1 MKLKLYDKFNCWQEG
16 GPIWLIGD
24 THFDDEDCKL
34 INPHWPSP
42 QEQINIINKC
52 VGKNDTLIILGDVG
66 DESFIKELK
75 GYKVLITGNHDKGI
89 SKYIKKYLVVDENN
103 ELFCVRRSFEEAKE
117 YMDEYDL
124 DKNKQLYIKSNRMFD
139 EVYDG
144 PLFISDKI
152 LLSHESISI
161 PFGINIHGHEHSG
174 KTGINIQNNAIK
186 YNAAANI
193 IGWKPVRLDQC
204 IEKISL
210 NTIHR
215 LTIDNATNKKNQTI
229 KPDYYMEPLF

>member
-1 MKLKLYDKFNCWQEG
+1 MKIKLYENFNFWQEN

-34 INPHWPSP
+34 IDPHWPSP

-66 DESFIKELK
+66 DESFVKELK

-103 ELFCVRRSFEEAKE
+103 ELFCVCRSFEEAKE

-124 DKNKQLYIKSNRMFD
+124 DKNKQLYIKNNRMFD
-139 EVYDG
+139 EVYEG
-144 PLFISDKI
+144 PLFISPTI
-152 LLSHESISI
+152 LLSHE
-161 PFGINIHGHEHSG
+161 PVKLDFGLNIHGHVHNG
-174 KTGINIQNNAIK
+174 KYIKQDKNSVSINLCSDCIDFT
-186 YNAAANI
+186 
-193 IGWKPVRLDQC
+193 PRRLD
-204 IEKISL
+204 KIYVK
-210 NTIHR
+210 TKDIHR
-215 LTIDNATNKKNQTI
+215 ITIDNIEK
-229 KPDYYMEPLF
+229 